1 MAEVRG
7 LLDAGEFGAA
17 LAAAEDALAAP
28 DAAPVLHRLR
38 AEASTGLLD
47 YASAIESLE
56 RAPADSGAS
65 ALRVRLLAL
74 LGRDREA
81 EEAAQALAASGAP
94 IPPRSRA
101 VLSEALR
108 GAGLPAAAVAMLGP
122 PEVGEPPAL
131 TLERA
136 RLRIAADDCAG
147 AVAPLRRAASS
158 SPPAEGA
165 AHELGRCLALL
176 DREEEA
182 ERWLR
187 RAVAE
192 SPGDRAARFR
202 LGQLLAQDEDA
213 RRSAEGRRL
222 LRGYEEHRLRERRR
236 QLLLSMVTG
245 GELAGLELR
254 DALVQLLGLLLDG
267 METGGG
273 VPDEEA
279 EALSVLAAGSLRF
292 PDDPAFPI
300 ARARW
305 LLLTALDGPRR
316 AEDLL
321 APLVPEAP
329 RTLSGPALSAARW
342 LAEARLRRGDPPAA
356 AALFDRVLAAARE
369 PISFRLLN
377 AAATAFALA
386 GDPERA
392 LRLFDRLADSVSGA
406 ARAEPLVDGAF
417 ALEMLARDRE
427 AETRYR
433 EALAVAPGHTGAAA
447 GLAELLVRVGRRSE
461 AAAVLR
467 EALAHSG
474 ESDALEA
481 LLARIR

>member
-1 MAEVRG
+1 M
-7 LLDAGEFGAA
+7 
-17 LAAAEDALAAP
+17 EDALSAP
-28 DAAPVLHRLR
+28 DAPPALHRLR
-38 AEASTGLLD
+38 AEALTGLLD

-56 RAPADSGAS
+56 HAPADTAAS
-65 ALRVRLLAL
+65 VLRVRLLAL

-81 EEAAQALAASGAP
+81 EEAARALAAGAP
-94 IPPRSRA
+94 LSPSSRP
-101 VLSEALR
+101 VLAEALR
-108 GAGLPAAAVAMLGP
+108 GAGLPAAASSVLGP
-122 PEVGEPPAL
+122 PQAGEPPAL

-147 AVAPLRRAASS
+147 AVAPLRRVVSS
-158 SPPAEGA
+158 RPPVPGA
-165 AHELGRCLALL
+165 ALELGRCFALL
-176 DREEEA
+176 DREDEA
-182 ERWLR
+182 EHWLR
-187 RAVAE
+187 RAVEE

-213 RRSAEGRRL
+213 RRAAEGRRL
-222 LRGYEEHRLRERRR
+222 LQGHEEHRLRERRR

-245 GELAGLELR
+245 GELTGLELR

-267 METGGG
+267 MASGGG
-273 VPDEEA
+273 APDEAA
-279 EALSVLAAGSLRF
+279 EALSVLEAGSLRF

-300 ARARW
+300 ARARR
-305 LLLTALDGPRR
+305 LLLTAPDGPRR
-316 AEDLL
+316 AEALL

-329 RTLSGPALSAARW
+329 AALSGPALSAARW

-356 AALFDRVLAAARE
+356 AALFDRVLASAAE
-369 PISFRLLN
+369 PISFRLLGG
-377 AAATAFALA
+377 AATAFALA

-392 LRLFDRLADSVSGA
+392 LPLFDRLADSASGA
-406 ARAEPLVDGAF
+406 ARAEPLVDGAL

-433 EALAVAPGHTGAAA
+433 EALGAAPGHTGAAA
-447 GLAELLVRVGRRSE
+447 GLAELLARLGRRSE

-467 EALAHSG
+467 EALAHSPD
-474 ESDALEA
+474 SDALES

>member
-1 MAEVRG
+1 M
-7 LLDAGEFGAA
+7 
-17 LAAAEDALAAP
+17 EDALSAP
-28 DAAPVLHRLR
+28 DAAPALHHLR
-38 AEASTGLLD
+38 AEALAGLLD
-47 YASAIESLE
+47 YASALESLE
-56 RAPADSGAS
+56 RAPTDADAS
-65 ALRVRLLAL
+65 VLRVRLLAL

-81 EEAAQALAASGAP
+81 DEAARALAASGAP
-94 IPPRSRA
+94 LSPSSRA
-101 VLSEALR
+101 VLAEALR
-108 GAGLPAAAVAMLGP
+108 GAGLPAAAAAALGP
-122 PEVGEPPAL
+122 PEAGEPPAL

-147 AVAPLRRAASS
+147 AVAPLRRVLS
-158 SPPAEGA
+158 SPSSVNGA
-165 AHELGRCLALL
+165 ARELGRCLALL

-187 RAVAE
+187 RAVEE

-213 RRSAEGRRL
+213 RRAAEGRRL
-222 LRGYEEHRLRERRR
+222 LRGHEEHRLRERRK

-245 GELAGLELR
+245 GELADLELR

-267 METGGG
+267 MEPGGG
-273 VPDEEA
+273 APDDATEATEAA

-305 LLLTALDGPRR
+305 LLLTAPEGPRR

-321 APLVPEAP
+321 APLVPAAP
-329 RTLSGPALSAARW
+329 AALSGPALSAARW

-356 AALFDRVLAAARE
+356 AALFDRVLAAAAE
-369 PISFRLLN
+369 PVSFRLLN
-377 AAATAFALA
+377 GAATAFALA
-386 GDPERA
+386 GVPERA
-392 LRLFDRLADSVSGA
+392 LPLFDRLADSVSGA
-406 ARAEPLVDGAF
+406 ARAGPLVDGAL
-417 ALEMLARDRE
+417 ARELLARDGE
-427 AETRYR
+427 AEARYR
-433 EALAVAPGHTGAAA
+433 EALAAAPGHAAAAA
-447 GLAELLVRVGRRSE
+447 GLAELLVRLDRRSE

-474 ESDALEA
+474 DDEVLEA

>member
-1 MAEVRG
+1 M
-7 LLDAGEFGAA
+7 LDSGEFGAA
-17 LAAAEDALAAP
+17 LAAAEDALSAP
-28 DAAPVLHRLR
+28 DAAPALHRLR
-38 AEASTGLLD
+38 AEALAGLLD
-47 YASAIESLE
+47 YASAIESLD
-56 RAPADSGAS
+56 RAPADPGAS
-65 ALRVRLLAL
+65 VLRARLLAL

-81 EEAAQALAASGAP
+81 EEAARALAASGAP
-94 IPPRSRA
+94 LPPASRA
-101 VLSEALR
+101 ALSAALR
-108 GAGLPAAAVAMLGP
+108 GAGLPAAAAAALGP
-122 PEVGEPPAL
+122 PEAGEPPAL

-136 RLRIAADDCAG
+136 RLRIARDDCAG
-147 AVAPLRRAASS
+147 AVAPLLRAASS
-158 SPPAEGA
+158 GPPVTGA
-165 AHELGRCLALL
+165 AYELGRCLALL

-187 RAVAE
+187 RAVEE

-222 LRGYEEHRLRERRR
+222 LRGYEEHRLRERRK

-245 GELAGLELR
+245 GELAGRELR

-267 METGGG
+267 MEAGGG
-273 VPDEEA
+273 APEEAA
-279 EALSVLAAGSLRF
+279 EALSVLAAGARRF
-292 PDDPAFPI
+292 PHDPAFPI

-305 LLLTALDGPRR
+305 LLLAAPDGPRR
-316 AEDLL
+316 AESLL

-329 RTLSGPALSAARW
+329 GALSGPALSAARW
-342 LAEARLRRGDPPAA
+342 LAEARLRRGEPPAA
-356 AALFDRVLAAARE
+356 AALFDRVLAAAEE
-369 PISFRLLN
+369 PVSFRLLN

-392 LRLFDRLADSVSGA
+392 LGLFDRLADSASGA
-406 ARAEPLVDGAF
+406 ARAEPLADGAV

-433 EALAVAPGHTGAAA
+433 QALAAAPGHTAAAA
-447 GLAELLVRVGRRSE
+447 GLAELLLRVGRRSE
-461 AAAVLR
+461 AAAALR
-467 EALAHSG
+467 EALAHSPD
-474 ESDALEA
+474 SDALEA